1 MSARKKVTASKR
13 IQAGLRDLEKRMPRN
28 MQTAMR
34 EARANLRK
42 FQQQLERARKGR
54 DARWRKVQTQMRR
67 DVVRLLQRLE
77 KAVAPGGGGGGAARA
92 RASAPRRKKR

>member
-1 MSARKKVTASKR
+1 MAARKKVSASKR

-28 MQTAMR
+28 MQSAMN

-42 FQQQLERARKGR
+42 FQHQLERARKNR
-54 DARWRKVQTQMRR
+54 DARWQKVQTQMRR

-77 KAVAPGGGGGGAARA
+77 KAVAPGGPASARA
-92 RASAPRRKKR
+92 PAPRRKKR

>member
-1 MSARKKVTASKR
+1 MAARKKVSASKR

-28 MQTAMR
+28 MQSAMN

-42 FQQQLERARKGR
+42 FQRQLERVRKDR
-54 DARWRKVQTQMRR
+54 DARWRKVQSQMRR

-77 KAVAPGGGGGGAARA
+77 KAVAGGGGAPRA

>member
-1 MSARKKVTASKR
+1 MAVRKKVSASKR

-28 MQTAMR
+28 MQNAIH

-42 FQQQLERARKGR
+42 FQQQLERARKDR
-54 DARWRKVQTQMRR
+54 DTRWRAVQTQMRR

-77 KAVAPGGGGGGAARA
+77 KAVAPSGAAAGA
-92 RASAPRRKKR
+92 RPARAPRRKKR

>member
-1 MSARKKVTASKR
+1 MAARKKVSASTR
-13 IQAGLRDLEKRMPRN
+13 LQAGLRDLEKRMPRN

-42 FQQQLERARKGR
+42 FQQQLERARKDR

-67 DVVRLLQRLE
+67 DVVRLLRRLE
-77 KAVAPGGGGGGAARA
+77 KAVAPGGPAAPRAA

>member
-1 MSARKKVTASKR
+1 MAARKKVSASKR
-13 IQAGLRDLEKRMPRN
+13 FQAGLRDLEKRMPRN
-28 MQTAMR
+28 MQNAMR

-42 FQQQLERARKGR
+42 FQQQLERARKHR

-77 KAVAPGGGGGGAARA
+77 KAVAPGGGASPA